1 MKQFFKY
8 VLASCIGIF
17 LFLFVLLL
25 IGGSLGLAGFIKSK
39 FDKGFKEESILVMDF
54 KTNLP
59 EKTNNVERP
68 PFAFNDNNVVGIHAV
83 LNILEDAAENDKIK
97 GLYIKTNSM
106 PTAFYSNAR
115 LLRRGIERFKES
127 GKFVY
132 AYGDYFTQG
141 GYYVASA
148 ADSLFLNPIGGI
160 DLRGLGAE
168 LLYFKDMLDKIGVKP
183 KVFYAG
189 KFKSATEPF
198 RRNDM
203 SEENR
208 IQTRAFLEDVQE
220 RIISDIA
227 ESRNLTKERLLEI
240 MNNFE
245 SRRAYLAL
253 EAGLIDGA
261 WHKEDLLETFK
272 GRMGV
277 DKYDDIKYIDFNDYY
292 NKMKKEDDDSENEIA
307 VVIAEGSIV
316 DNSNENGVIDGD
328 RYAKIIRKIR
338 QDEDIDA
345 IVLRVN
351 SGGGSVLASD
361 KIYHEMNLAKQ
372 EGKRVVV
379 SMGDF
384 AASGGYYISC
394 NADSI
399 FAQENTITG
408 SIGVFGLFFN
418 AEELFNEK
426 LGIHADTVKTTR
438 FSALGQAIMPLDEDY
453 ADIIQEFIDTTYSDF
468 KSKVAQG
475 RNMSMQ
481 EVEEIAQGRVWTGR
495 KGLEIGLVDK
505 LGDLDD
511 AISSAARLAEIDSY
525 KLKYYP
531 KIKDPLQQL
540 IKEFTDRGAA
550 QSDALEHKLEEL
562 IPHYKRLQTLSEING
577 SIQARMPYEM
587 KCD

>member
-8 VLASCIGIF
+8 VLATSIGIF
-17 LFLFVLLL
+17 LFLFILLL
-25 IGGSLGLAGFIKSK
+25 IGGGVGLAGMIKSK
-39 FDKGFKEESILVMDF
+39 LDMGFKKEAILVMDF
-54 KTNLP
+54 KTILP
-59 EKTNNVERP
+59 EKTNNLERP
-68 PFAFNDNNVVGIHAV
+68 PFSFNDKKVVGIHAV
-83 LNILEDAAENDKIK
+83 LEILEDAADNDKIK

-115 LLRRGIERFKES
+115 LLRQGIEQFKES

-141 GYYVASA
+141 GYYLASA
-148 ADSLFLNPIGGI
+148 ADSIFLNPIGGI

-168 LLYFKDMLDKIGVKP
+168 LLYFKDMLDKIGVEP

-208 IQTRAFLEDVQE
+208 VQTRAFLEDVQE
-220 RIISDIA
+220 RLITDIA
-227 ESRNLTKERLLEI
+227 ESRNLTQERLLEI
-240 MNNFE
+240 INNFE

-253 EAGLIDGA
+253 NAGLIDGA
-261 WHKEDLLETFK
+261 WHKEDLLEVFK
-272 GRMGV
+272 NRMEV
-277 DKYDDIKYIDFNDYY
+277 DEYDDIEYINFSSYY
-292 NKMKKEDDDSENEIA
+292 NKMDREDEDSDDEIA

-316 DNSNENGVIDGD
+316 DNSDENGVIDGD
-328 RYAKIIRKIR
+328 RYAGIIRKIR

-361 KIYHEMNLAKQ
+361 KIYHEIEMAK
-372 EGKRVVV
+372 EAGKKIVV

-438 FSALGQAIMPLDEDY
+438 FSALGQAVMPLDEDY
-453 ADIIQEFIDTTYSDF
+453 ADIIQEFIDTTYHDF
-468 KSKVAQG
+468 KSKVAKG
-475 RNMSMQ
+475 RNMSLE
-481 EVEEIAQGRVWTGR
+481 EVEAIAQGRVWTGQ
-495 KGLEIGLVDK
+495 KGLELGLVDK
-505 LGDLDD
+505 IGDLDD
-511 AISSAARLAEIDSY
+511 AIASAAAIAELDSY

-531 KIKDPLQQL
+531 KIKDP
-540 IKEFTDRGAA
+540 
-550 QSDALEHKLEEL
+550 
-562 IPHYKRLQTLSEING
+562 
-577 SIQARMPYEM
+577 
-587 KCD
+587 